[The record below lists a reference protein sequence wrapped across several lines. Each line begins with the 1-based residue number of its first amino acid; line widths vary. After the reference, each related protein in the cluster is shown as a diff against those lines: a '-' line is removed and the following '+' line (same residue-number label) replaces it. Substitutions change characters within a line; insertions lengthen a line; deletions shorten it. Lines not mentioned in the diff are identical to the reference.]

1 MEQKCPH
8 CGAPLPEG
16 ASFCPHCAK
25 PLQGRKEARKAVPL
39 RRKLLIVLGIVVVI
53 AAGLT
58 AWYVANRPETYEGKG
73 GVYYSDENG
82 DYQIAIA
89 FLNARTT
96 PQTERWSEGIPGEQ
110 YRFPSMLFIND
121 AVTGEDA
128 TEAFS
133 KNLESITAE
142 VLDPTE
148 GNLEMTCTA
157 PAHEADYVP
166 EAIVVSFVDYMN
178 SGKAEMVWTITMKN
192 GDTIKLSQDM
202 IIEETPVYDYHYEDY
217 PMETT
222 EELEALIGEI
232 SQTVESNAI
241 VNLYLPPVTYEGP
254 VEIPHLGMNIY
265 GCTDGPQR
273 TTFTG
278 PVQVVAMKMGW
289 ITYFYDIDFTG
300 SGTGIGVSTSVNTR
314 LTGCNVSGWE
324 TGVLAYSS
332 AWVNVME
339 SHVFDCGIGFHF
351 NSDGDSANDSRYN
364 DNLIETTGTAVLLEN
379 VPTDLTLQFS
389 GTVFRNNGTDIDNR
403 SGHELNLEE
412 TVFE

>member
-8 CGAPLPEG
+8 CGATLPEG

-25 PLQGRKEARKAVPL
+25 TLPGRKKARKATPL
-39 RRKLLIVLGIVVVI
+39 RRKLLIGLLIVVVL
-53 AAGLT
+53 AAGVS
-58 AWYVANRPETYEGKG
+58 AWYFATRPDTYEGKG

-89 FLNARTT
+89 FANGRTN
-96 PQTERWSEGIPGEQ
+96 PQTERWSEGVPGEQ

-121 AVTGEDA
+121 AATGEDA

-148 GNLEMTCTA
+148 GNLEMTCTE

-166 EAIVVSFVDYMN
+166 DAIVVSFVDYMN

-192 GDTIKLSQDM
+192 GDTIKVSQDM

-222 EELEALIGEI
+222 EELQDLVNEI
-232 SQTVESNAI
+232 AKNAESNAV
-241 VNLYLPPVTYEGP
+241 VNLYLPPVTYDGP
-254 VEIPHLGMNIY
+254 LEIPHLGMNIY

-273 TTFTG
+273 TTFTDT
-278 PVQVVAMKMGW
+278 VQVVPAETGW
-289 ITYFYDIDFTG
+289 ITYFYDIDFVG
-300 SGTGIGVSTSVNTR
+300 DGTGIGVSTPVNTR

-324 TGVLAYSS
+324 TGVLAYAS

-339 SHVFDCGIGFHF
+339 CHVYDCGIGFHF

-364 DNLIETTGTAVLLEN
+364 DNLFENNETAVLLEN
-379 VPTDLTLQFS
+379 VPTNLELQFP
-389 GTVFRNNGTDIDNR
+389 GTVFRNNGTDINNL
-403 SGHELNLEE
+403 SGHNLILDE
-412 TVFE
+412 TTFE

>member
-25 PLQGRKEARKAVPL
+25 TLTGRKEARKAIPL
-39 RRKLLIVLGIVVVI
+39 RRKVLIGLLILVVL
-53 AAGLT
+53 AAGIT
-58 AWYVANRPETYEGKG
+58 AWYLATRPKTYEGKG

-89 FLNARTT
+89 FLNGRTN
-96 PQTERWSEGIPGEQ
+96 PQTERWSEGVPGEQ

-121 AVTGEDA
+121 AATGEDA

-142 VLDPTE
+142 VLEPTE
-148 GNLEMTCTA
+148 GNLEMTCTE

-178 SGKAEMVWTITMKN
+178 SGRAEMVWTITMKN

-222 EELEALIGEI
+222 EELEALVNEI
-232 SQTVESNAI
+232 AQTVESNAV

-273 TTFTG
+273 TTFTDT
-278 PVQVVAMKMGW
+278 VHVVPAEMGW
-289 ITYFYDIDFTG
+289 ITYFYDIDFAG
-300 SGTGIGVSTSVNTR
+300 SGTGIGMSTSVNTR

-324 TGVLAYSS
+324 TGVLAYAS

-339 SHVFDCGIGFHF
+339 CHVYDCGIGFHY

-364 DNLIETTGTAVLLEN
+364 DNIFENNGTAVLLEN
-379 VPTDLTLQFS
+379 VPTDLELQFP
-389 GTVFRNNGTDIDNR
+389 GTVFQGNDTDIDNR
-403 SGHELNLEE
+403 SGHSLNLEE
-412 TVFE
+412 TTFE